1 MKELRKLIIKLE
13 AAEEKASEADKAWEK
28 DPESQEKEKAFDEAY
43 KAEWAAFKAAKNEI
57 IKLTGIDDHT
67 ASAMIRGHRD
77 EIKKMIGL

>member
-43 KAEWAAFKAAKNEI
+43 KAEWAAFKAVRNK
-57 IKLTGIDDHT
+57 IKELTGVNDNT
-67 ASAMIRGHRD
+67 ASAMIRNHRD
-77 EIKKMIGL
+77 EVKKMIGL